1 MTKFSNVYWTPLPIE
16 LSRSFN
22 CLISFYGVFYLPPL
36 KNIFPTLLVATNF
49 ICLFVCITTWRIITT
64 QAPSIFEIFFLS
76 SVVLNFAELCLMLG
90 LPSET
95 QNEQIT
101 PLTMLIDSNTPL
113 NLILSLIFGGLS
125 HFLVY

>member
-1 MTKFSNVYWTPLPIE
+1 MAKFSNVYWTPVPIE

-22 CLISFYGVFYLPPL
+22 YLIRFYGVFYLPPL
-36 KNIFPTLLVATNF
+36 KNIFSTLLVGTNF

-64 QAPSIFEIFFLS
+64 QVPSIFEIFFLS

-101 PLTMLIDSNTPL
+101 PLTMLIDFNTPL

>member
-1 MTKFSNVYWTPLPIE
+1 M
-16 LSRSFN
+16 
-22 CLISFYGVFYLPPL
+22 
-36 KNIFPTLLVATNF
+36 
-49 ICLFVCITTWRIITT
+49 
-64 QAPSIFEIFFLS
+64 
-76 SVVLNFAELCLMLG
+76 LNFAELCLMLG

-113 NLILSLIFGGLS
+113 NLTLSLIFGGLS